1 MFVDLQ
7 DFFDNYRI
15 KNGLQPNETVM
26 NRASMRLKRETR
38 ELKSIIDILTGV
50 PLSDYSA
57 TYSYEIDEYVLYSG
71 ENYRSRI
78 NGNIG
83 NEPITSDLINWE
95 HITLG
100 DDAVNANYFTTNNS
114 TESDVGTISIATQTE
129 VDDGSLD
136 TKAVTP
142 LKLKS
147 NLDAELI
154 KKALI
159 AGDSTQLFE
168 VATPVNDD
176 DAANKKYVDDN
187 SGLSEYNVIT
197 ADENMVAG
205 EGYLCDTSGVA
216 LSVGVTAYELTL
228 PTLTT
233 NSVVYIADGNGN
245 AQNRP
250 VKVNGLIDNDAGG
263 LVLDVNYFDIKL
275 IFNGTYWS
283 VAGK

>member
-1 MFVDLQ
+1 MFVTLQ

-26 NRASMRLKRETR
+26 NRSNMRLKREIR
-38 ELKSIIDILTGV
+38 ELKSLTDILRHESLPTFI
-50 PLSDYSA
+50 A
-57 TYSYEIDEYVLYSG
+57 TYSYEVDEYVSHGGL
-71 ENYRSRI
+71 NFRSRVNYNEGNTPF
-78 NGNIG
+78 NGD
-83 NEPITSDLINWE
+83 TVNWE
-95 HITLG
+95 LIQVSTSI
-100 DDAVNANYFTTNNS
+100 DDIYFKSNNS
-114 TESDVGTISIATQTE
+114 TESGVGTISIATQSE

-136 TKAVTP
+136 TKVVTP
-142 LKLKS
+142 LKFKS
-147 NLDAELI
+147 KLDDELLTR
-154 KKALI
+154 ALI

-187 SGLSEYNVIT
+187 GGLTKYNVIT
-197 ADENMVAG
+197 ADENMLAG
-205 EGYLCDTSGVA
+205 EGYLCDTSGA
-216 LSVGVTAYELTL
+216 SLSAGVTAYELTL

-263 LVLDVNYFDIKL
+263 LVLDVDYFDIKL